1 MRLNKYLASAT
12 GMSRRA
18 ADKAIEWGRV
28 TINGTVAETGQ
39 QVGEADEVAL
49 DGKVVTATSEVVTI
63 IFNKPVGYICSR
75 DGQGGKTIYD
85 LLPESVHHLKPIGR
99 LDKNSSGLLLLTND
113 GDLAHQLTHPSF
125 KKTKIYKIA
134 LNKPLA
140 PLHRQMISENG
151 VMLNDGAS
159 KLQLERINDQ
169 DNSNWK
175 VVMFEGRNRQ
185 IRRTFES
192 LGYSVVKLH
201 RTQFGN
207 YVLGNLKPGTY
218 QPLPMSSTR

>member
-151 VMLNDGAS
+151 VMLDDGAS